1 MTIYTIA
8 TLMALFATAGSLLA
22 YQRLVITAVP
32 IATKSYLAD
41 TAAKHTFGAPITAD
55 STAAVTVSVAMHDTT
70 KFGQTVL
77 VRGTIAD
84 VCMKKGCWLVVTD
97 NVGTMRVTFK
107 DYGFFVPKDSHER
120 TVYLQGVVKREVI
133 EEDIAKHYAEESK
146 NGPKPEEI
154 TGSQT
159 VITMVADGVMIVE

>member
-1 MTIYTIA
+1 MAIFTIA
-8 TLMALFATAGSLLA
+8 TLLALFATSNLLLA
-22 YQRLVITAVP
+22 HQPTAIISVP
-32 IATKSYLAD
+32 SVGKLSLAD
-41 TAAKHTFGAPITAD
+41 TAAKRTFGAPITIDPA
-55 STAAVTVSVAMHDTT
+55 AAVTVSAAMEDTA

-77 VRGTIAD
+77 VRGTITD

-97 NVGTMRVTFK
+97 NAGTMRVTFK

-133 EEDIAKHYAEESK
+133 EEDVAKHYAEESK